1 MDLSSISISPPVL
14 FFVLGAVA
22 ALVKS
27 NLRVPRA
34 VTKLM
39 SLYLLWAI
47 GFTGG
52 VKIAQSGVTQDA
64 VVATALGV
72 ALSAA
77 MPFGVFALLRRK
89 IGIHNAAAAAACFG
103 SVSAVTFLTASSMLD
118 AAGVAYG
125 GHMVAVMALMES
137 PAIVVSIILLRRA
150 ERAEAAAGS
159 DAAKQPMGWGHLLH
173 EAFLNGPVLLLL
185 GSLVIGLV
193 TRERGFEAF
202 KPLCKDLFNGV
213 LVFFLLDLGILAARR
228 FRNFIERGWSLVV
241 FGLVFP
247 PVGAAIAL
255 VLAKLCGLSVGDA
268 TLLAVLSAS
277 ASYIAVPA
285 AVRIAIPKAEPSIY
299 IGLALAVTFPFNI
312 VVGIPLYL
320 AAAKLLIGEGGE

>member
-1 MDLSSISISPPVL
+1 MDLSSTSISPPVL

-22 ALVKS
+22 AFVKS

-64 VVATALGV
+64 VVATALGI

-118 AAGVAYG
+118 AAGVSYG

-137 PAIVVSIILLRRA
+137 PAIVVSIILLRKA
-150 ERAEAAAGS
+150 ERAEASASGDNS
-159 DAAKQPMGWGHLLH
+159 KQPMGWGHLLH

-185 GSLVIGLV
+185 GSLVIGLL

-320 AAAKLLIGEGGE
+320 AAAKMLIGDAG

>member
-1 MDLSSISISPPVL
+1 MSISPPVL
-14 FFVLGAVA
+14 FFVLGMVA
-22 ALVKS
+22 ALVRS
-27 NLRVPRA
+27 GLRVPKA

-52 VKIAQSGVTQDA
+52 VKIAQSGLDQEAVLAIAIGIALAAATPLVVFAATRHRLGIHDA
-64 VVATALGV
+64 AATA
-72 ALSAA
+72 AA
-77 MPFGVFALLRRK
+77 
-89 IGIHNAAAAAACFG
+89 FG
-103 SVSAVTFLTASSMLD
+103 SVSAVTFMTASSVLD
-118 AAGVAYG
+118 EQGVPYG

-137 PAIVVSIILLRRA
+137 PAIVISVILLRRA
-150 ERAEAAAGS
+150 ERDADAPTAEGS
-159 DAAKQPMGWGHLLH
+159 RSGRRGWGTLLH

-213 LVFFLLDLGILAARR
+213 LVFFLLDLGLLAARR
-228 FRNFIERGWSLVV
+228 LRSFLSRGWFLVG
-241 FGLVFP
+241 FGLIAP
-247 PVGAAIAL
+247 PILGGIAL
-255 VLAKLCGLSVGDA
+255 GLARAAGLDLGDA
-268 TLLAVLSAS
+268 VLLAVLAAS

-285 AVRIAIPKAEPSIY
+285 AARIAIPRADPSVY
-299 IGLALAVTFPFNI
+299 IGLALAVTFPFNV

-320 AAAKLLIGEGGE
+320 SAARLLWGG

>member
-1 MDLSSISISPPVL
+1 M
-14 FFVLGAVA
+14 
-22 ALVKS
+22 
-27 NLRVPRA
+27 
-34 VTKLM
+34 
-39 SLYLLWAI
+39 
-47 GFTGG
+47 
-52 VKIAQSGVTQDA
+52 
-64 VVATALGV
+64 VATALGI
-72 ALSAA
+72 ALSAV
-77 MPFGVFALLRRK
+77 MPFAVFAILRAK
-89 IGIHNAAAAAACFG
+89 IGIYNAAAAAACFG

-118 AAGVAYG
+118 AAGVPYG

-150 ERAEAAAGS
+150 ERAEANASG
-159 DAAKQPMGWGHLLH
+159 DTTKQPMGWGHLLH

-228 FRNFIERGWSLVV
+228 FRGFIERGWSLVV

-247 PVGAAIAL
+247 PIGAAIAL
-255 VLAKLCGLSVGDA
+255 VLAKACSLSVGDA
-268 TLLAVLSAS
+268 TLLAVLAAS

-312 VVGIPLYL
+312 VIGIPLYL
-320 AAAKLLIGEGGE
+320 WAAKLLIGDAV

>member
-1 MDLSSISISPPVL
+1 MDLSAVSISPPVL

-64 VVATALGV
+64 VVATTLGI
-72 ALSAA
+72 ALSAV

-159 DAAKQPMGWGHLLH
+159 DQAKQPMGWGHLLH

-185 GSLVIGLV
+185 GSLVI
-193 TRERGFEAF
+193 
-202 KPLCKDLFNGV
+202 FNGV

-255 VLAKLCGLSVGDA
+255 VLAKVCGLSVGDA

-320 AAAKLLIGEGGE
+320 AAAKLLIGE

>member
-1 MDLSSISISPPVL
+1 MDLSAVSISHPVL

-64 VVATALGV
+64 VVATTLGI
-72 ALSAA
+72 ALSAV

-89 IGIHNAAAAAACFG
+89 IGIHNAAASAACFG

-118 AAGVAYG
+118 AAGVTYG

-150 ERAEAAAGS
+150 ERAEAAVGS
-159 DAAKQPMGWGHLLH
+159 DQAKQPMGWGHLLH

-255 VLAKLCGLSVGDA
+255 VLAKVCGLSVGDA

-320 AAAKLLIGEGGE
+320 AAAKLLIGE